1 MASLVTT
8 RATLGSAV
16 NNAATVVI
24 PYPAGWNQARLLGTT
39 GGSLTL
45 ADNERFPQAPS
56 GAGTVAFTFGASDIT
71 ITNNSG
77 IQWPQFAQII
87 VGFGTKDEQGRY
99 TVDLNVTPGPQV
111 LTAAAGTASTT
122 VADVGA
128 AFNQTTLNN
137 NFRSLA
143 DQINLITNAMKA
155 AGIVP

>member
-1 MASLVTT
+1 MSSLVTT
-8 RATLGSAV
+8 RATLGSDV

-39 GGSLTL
+39 GGSLSL
-45 ADNERFPQAPS
+45 ADNERFPQAAS
-56 GAGTVAFTFGASDIT
+56 GAGTVAFTFGASNIT

-77 IQWPQFAQII
+77 IQWPQFSQII
-87 VGFGTKDEQGRY
+87 VGFGTKDEDGRY

-111 LTAAAGTASTT
+111 LTAAAGTPSTT